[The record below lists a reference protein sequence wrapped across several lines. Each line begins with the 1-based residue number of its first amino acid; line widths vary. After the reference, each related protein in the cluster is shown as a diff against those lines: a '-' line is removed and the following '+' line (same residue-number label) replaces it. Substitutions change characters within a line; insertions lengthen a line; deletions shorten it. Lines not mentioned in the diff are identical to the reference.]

1 MGGASPSGASGGS
14 GVYLLDSSV
23 LILSLRGDSAVKS
36 RVASVTTG
44 YISSIVL
51 GELYFGAYGSPT
63 RKDAALKD
71 VAAVMA
77 TVMVL
82 APDAVTAEIY
92 GRIKQELK
100 GKGFQMPDNDLW
112 IAATAIQYDIMLAAR
127 DGHFDWIDGLKIEQW

>member
-1 MGGASPSGASGGS
+1 MGGASPPGTGGRS

-23 LILSLRGDSAVKS
+23 LILSLRGDSAVKA
-36 RVASVTTG
+36 RVANVTTG

-112 IAATAIQYDIMLAAR
+112 IAATAIQYDIVLAAR

>member
-1 MGGASPSGASGGS
+1 MGGANLPSEHGDS

-23 LILSLRGDSAVKS
+23 LILSLRGDSAVKT
-36 RVASVTTG
+36 RVTNVTTG

-63 RKDAALKD
+63 RKEAALKD

-77 TVMVL
+77 TVMTL

-92 GRIKQELK
+92 WRIKQELK
-100 GKGFQMPDNDLW
+100 GKGLQIPDNDLW
-112 IAATAIQYDIMLAAR
+112 IAATAIQYDIALAAR
-127 DGHFDWIDGLKIEQW
+127 DGHFDWIDGLKVEQW